1 MAIAIPHFDS
11 VEEKIE
17 WIREKMLELT
27 QMAEDPAV
35 AADRLTLVSALD
47 AALIEGGV
55 EVAPPVVPAY
65 IPEVLVTPPPVE
77 SQ

>member
-1 MAIAIPHFDS
+1 MAIVIPNFES

-17 WIREKMLELT
+17 WIRSAILDLAQDAPNPSLE
-27 QMAEDPAV
+27 
-35 AADRLTLVSALD
+35 ADRLTLVSALD
-47 AALIEGGV
+47 AALVEGGV